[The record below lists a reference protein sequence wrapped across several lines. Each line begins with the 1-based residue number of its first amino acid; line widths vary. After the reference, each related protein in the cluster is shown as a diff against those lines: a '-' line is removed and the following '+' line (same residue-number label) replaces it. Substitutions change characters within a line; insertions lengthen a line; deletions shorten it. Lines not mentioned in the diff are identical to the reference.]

1 VNAKGVCRL
10 GDETTGE
17 SIVSTVKNAAL
28 SARHFYSQ
36 VKVREMM
43 AVEGSRR
50 PQHIMG
56 LSDVTLGNLG
66 RAGRVFEGLVQNQI
80 KPADDIGDLV
90 ERGMLDAAKA
100 IQDAARKLE
109 ELMSRPAADLNVH
122 GSLLASAL
130 AITTAI
136 ANLIRCASDSQKE
149 IVAHGAGEGTRT
161 AFYKKNNKWSEGLL
175 SAAKAVATGTVYL
188 VEAADGLISGG
199 KNIEQL
205 IVAAKEVGG
214 TYSTHYLTLSS
225 RNHTTSRS
233 SKSKSNSHE
242 QNTRKTRG
250 CSCRRTR
257 GYEST
262 SPCRD

>member
-10 GDETTGE
+10 GDDATGE
-17 SIVSTVKNAAL
+17 SIVATVKNAAL
-28 SARHFYSQ
+28 SARHFYGQ

-50 PQHIMG
+50 PQHIMN
-56 LSDVTLGNLG
+56 LSNTTLGNLNQ
-66 RAGRVFEGLVQNQI
+66 AGRIFETLVKNQI

-109 ELMSRPAADLNVH
+109 ELMSRPNSDIKVH
-122 GSLLASAL
+122 GSILAAAL

-149 IVAHGAGEGTRT
+149 IVAHGAGDGTRT

-175 SAAKAVATGTVYL
+175 SAAKSVAQATTYL
-188 VEAADGLISGG
+188 VEAADGLVCGTGS
-199 KNIEQL
+199 IETL
-205 IVAAKEVGG
+205 IVAANEVGG
-214 TYSTHYLTLSS
+214 LLLII
-225 RNHTTSRS
+225 
-233 SKSKSNSHE
+233 
-242 QNTRKTRG
+242 
-250 CSCRRTR
+250 
-257 GYEST
+257 
-262 SPCRD
+262 